1 MSCWFLFNDFLSG
14 LVVRGKEKLL
24 LSWRGNEGGGVVHVF
39 QCPIGS
45 YSMIFLSG
53 LVVRGK
59 EEVLL
64 SWRGT
69 EGGDV
74 VHVFQCPIGS

>member
-1 MSCWFLFNDFLSG
+1 M
-14 LVVRGKEKLL
+14 RE
-24 LSWRGNEGGGVVHVF
+24 GGVVHVF
-39 QCPIGS
+39 QCPVGS

-59 EEVLL
+59 GEVLL

-74 VHVFQCPIGS
+74 VHVFQCPIGSYSMLFLSGSVVRGNEEV